1 MIRAVLSQCD
11 PAEVRGID
19 PSPGFVDRA
28 RESIR
33 DQRAPFES
41 GDAGSLRMESTA
53 YDAVVSGLVLNF
65 IPDVARGI
73 AEMVRAVRP
82 SGTVAA
88 YVWDYAGKIEIM
100 RQFWDVAVDLDP
112 AAHFVDFDDYR
123 VPFAG
128 KQGSALTYLMSLGD
142 EFRRLL
148 KERLRTA
155 LPIATDGRST

>member
-1 MIRAVLSQCD
+1 
-11 PAEVRGID
+11 
-19 PSPGFVDRA
+19 
-28 RESIR
+28 
-33 DQRAPFES
+33 
-41 GDAGSLRMESTA
+41 MESTA

-112 AAHFVDFDDYR
+112 AAHFVDFDDYW

-148 KERLRTA
+148 KEPSAPPCPSLQTVDRPDCKGVGGTRPTG
-155 LPIATDGRST
+155 GRVANWRA